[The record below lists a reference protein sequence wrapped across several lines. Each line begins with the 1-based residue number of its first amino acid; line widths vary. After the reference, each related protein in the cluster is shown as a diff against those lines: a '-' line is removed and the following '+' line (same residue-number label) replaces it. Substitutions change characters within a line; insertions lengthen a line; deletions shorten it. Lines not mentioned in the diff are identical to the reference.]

1 MNEKQLASKVNQLLS
16 GGLMDL
22 LSDKI
27 INDIALEIVNSSE
40 MSKREELYLLTK
52 AVKRLNEKLQEYAN
66 IYNTTEN

>member
-1 MNEKQLASKVNQLLS
+1 MNEKQIASKVNQLLS